1 MFDEKKNNMKNY
13 YFYKAKS
20 YVLRAMCKIRNSKLT
35 THGSWLTALL
45 ILSPFLSFSQKN
57 IELDIVIP
65 KSWQIDS
72 IYLTNNITHY
82 DWWKRFEDPTL
93 DSLITVALN
102 NNHNL
107 QSIEAT
113 LEKSKLLYQ
122 QSKSAFYPSL
132 SLDAQYDLSETSLNY
147 YEETSSDQYRTNGY
161 LNAGL
166 NATWEIDVFGKNRN
180 TVKSNKKS
188 YLATEASYQDA
199 ILNLC
204 AQVATVYFNL
214 RSYQQQLIVANQNI
228 TSEKNILDITIARYE
243 SGLGSQL
250 DVSQAKS
257 VYYNTLATIPRLNAY
272 ITQCIN
278 NLAVLLGTYPSD
290 LTNSFN
296 NVSELPSIR
305 HLVNVG
311 IPADVIRNRPDV
323 RQAELNI
330 EAQAASIGAT
340 KADFYPK
347 FKITGSFGYL
357 SHDLEKFFNNE
368 SMMFQL
374 TPSISWNLF
383 SGMEVRKSVQMA
395 EISLDESID
404 NYNNVILNAI
414 QEVETEMS
422 NYANALKTI
431 EMGQM
436 VVEQG
441 NKTLEL
447 SIDLYKRGLG
457 TFTNVLDAQRTVL
470 SDQNYLVNAWNSALL
485 ALVRL
490 YTALGGGN

>member
-1 MFDEKKNNMKNY
+1 MKISQQTTDNGQQSSSTSLAFGLLSLVLLFLFPLRSSAQKEIDLEVIIPEK
-13 YFYKAKS
+13 
-20 YVLRAMCKIRNSKLT
+20 
-35 THGSWLTALL
+35 
-45 ILSPFLSFSQKN
+45 
-57 IELDIVIP
+57 
-65 KSWQIDS
+65 WQIDT
-72 IYLTNNITHY
+72 IYLNNDITDY
-82 DWWKRFEDPTL
+82 DWWTRFEDSTL
-93 DSLITVALN
+93 DSLIAVALSN
-102 NNHNL
+102 NYNL

-113 LEKSKLLYQ
+113 LEKSKLSYQ

-166 NATWEIDVFGKNRN
+166 NATWEIDVFGKNRDN
-180 TVKSNKKS
+180 VKANKKS
-188 YLATEASYQDA
+188 YLATEASYQNA
-199 ILNLC
+199 IMNLC

-228 TSEKNILDITIARYE
+228 ASEKNILDITIARYE
-243 SGLGSQL
+243 SGLGTQL

-257 VYYNTLATIPRLNAY
+257 VYYNTLATIPRLDAY
-272 ITQCIN
+272 ITQCVN
-278 NLAVLLGTYPSD
+278 NLAILLGTYPSNLKD
-290 LTNSFN
+290 SFN
-296 NVSELPSIR
+296 DISELPSIR
-305 HLVNVG
+305 HIVNVG

-357 SHDLEKFFNNE
+357 SHDLDEFFNNE
-368 SMMFQL
+368 SMMFQV

-383 SGMEVRKSVQMA
+383 SGMEIRKAVQMS
-395 EISLDESID
+395 EIALEECID

-431 EMGQM
+431 EMGQQ

-470 SDQNYLVNAWNSALL
+470 SDQNYLVSAWNSALL

-490 YTALGGGN
+490 YTALGGTWE

>member
-1 MFDEKKNNMKNY
+1 MKERQLPSSSP
-13 YFYKAKS
+13 FAFRLLS
-20 YVLRAMCKIRNSKLT
+20 L
-35 THGSWLTALL
+35 ALL
-45 ILSPFLSFSQKN
+45 FLPSLHSFAQKD

-65 KSWQIDS
+65 ENWQIDS
-72 IYLTNNITHY
+72 IYLTNNITDY
-82 DWWKRFEDPTL
+82 DWWTRFNDPTL
-93 DSLITVALN
+93 DSLIAIALSN
-102 NNHNL
+102 NYNL

-113 LEKSKLLYQ
+113 LEKSRLSYQ
-122 QSKSAFYPSL
+122 QSKAAFYPSL
-132 SLDAQYDLSETSLNY
+132 SFNAQYDLSESSLNY
-147 YEETSSDQYRTNGY
+147 YEETSSNQYRTNDY
-161 LNAGL
+161 INASL
-166 NATWEIDVFGKNRN
+166 NATWDIDVFGKNRDK
-180 TVKSNKKS
+180 VKANKKT
-188 YLATEASYQDA
+188 YLANEASYQDA
-199 ILNLC
+199 VMSLC

-243 SGLGSQL
+243 SGLGTQL

-257 VYYNTLATIPRLNAY
+257 VYYNTLASIPRLDAY

-278 NLAVLLGTYPSD
+278 NLAILLGTYPSN
-290 LTNSFN
+290 LTNAFN
-296 NVSELPSIR
+296 DVSELPSIR
-305 HLVNVG
+305 HIVNVG
-311 IPADVIRNRPDV
+311 IPADVIRRRPDI

-330 EAQAASIGAT
+330 EAQAATIGAT

-347 FKITGSFGYL
+347 FSITGSFGYL
-357 SHDLEKFFNNE
+357 SHDIEKFFNNE
-368 SMMFQL
+368 SQMFQL
-374 TPSISWNLF
+374 TPSISWNIF
-383 SGMEVRKSVQMA
+383 SGMEVRKAVQMA
-395 EISLDESID
+395 EIALEECID
-404 NYNNVILNAI
+404 NYNNVVLNAI

-431 EMGQM
+431 EMGQQ

-490 YTALGGGN
+490 YTALGGSW

>member
-1 MFDEKKNNMKNY
+1 MKERYHYIPLDFRLLSLVLLFLFPLRSSAQKEIDLEISIPEK
-13 YFYKAKS
+13 
-20 YVLRAMCKIRNSKLT
+20 
-35 THGSWLTALL
+35 
-45 ILSPFLSFSQKN
+45 
-57 IELDIVIP
+57 
-65 KSWQIDS
+65 WQIDT
-72 IYLTNNITHY
+72 IYLNNDITDY
-82 DWWKRFEDPTL
+82 DWWTRFEDSTL
-93 DSLITVALN
+93 DSLIAVALSN
-102 NNHNL
+102 NYNL

-113 LEKSKLLYQ
+113 LEKSRLSYQ

-166 NATWEIDVFGKNRN
+166 NATWEIDVFGKNRDN
-180 TVKSNKKS
+180 VKANKKS
-188 YLATEASYQDA
+188 YLATEASYQNA
-199 ILNLC
+199 IMNLC

-228 TSEKNILDITIARYE
+228 ASEKNILDITIARYE
-243 SGLGSQL
+243 SGLGTQL

-257 VYYNTLATIPRLNAY
+257 VYYNTLATIPRLDAY
-272 ITQCIN
+272 ITQCVN
-278 NLAVLLGTYPSD
+278 NLAILLGTYPSNLKD
-290 LTNSFN
+290 SFN
-296 NVSELPSIR
+296 DISELPSIR
-305 HLVNVG
+305 HIVNVG

-330 EAQAASIGAT
+330 EAQAANIGAT

-357 SHDLEKFFNNE
+357 SHDLDEFFNNE
-368 SMMFQL
+368 SMMFQV

-383 SGMEVRKSVQMA
+383 SGMEIRKAVQMS
-395 EISLDESID
+395 EIALEECID
-404 NYNNVILNAI
+404 NYNNIVLNAI

-431 EMGQM
+431 EMGQQ

-470 SDQNYLVNAWNSALL
+470 SDQNYLVSAWNSALL

-490 YTALGGGN
+490 YTALGGTWE